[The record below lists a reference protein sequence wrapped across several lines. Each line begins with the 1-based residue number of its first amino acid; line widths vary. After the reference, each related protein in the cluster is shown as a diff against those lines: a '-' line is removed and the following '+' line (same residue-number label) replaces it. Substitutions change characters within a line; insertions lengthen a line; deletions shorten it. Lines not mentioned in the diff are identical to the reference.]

1 MKPYQQIPIEE
12 WGEPLVKIP
21 LELFARES
29 PHPYQK
35 LGAPYHLY
43 EGNSPYFLRE
53 KVLESLIL
61 AQTKLQQKKPG
72 WRILIFDAYRPVA
85 VQQFMVDHAF
95 NEALKAEG
103 LTQDSPSLTAEKRQ
117 AILELVYQFWA
128 LPSLDK
134 ATPPPHS
141 TGAAV
146 DVTLVNS
153 EGKEVNMGSP
163 IDELSPRSYPNNFA
177 NSKEPMEREYHQNR
191 QLLAEIMLGAEFRQH
206 LNEWWHFSLGDQ
218 MWAWLR
224 NRENGENQVVAKY
237 GRIE

>member
-1 MKPYQQIPIEE
+1 MKPYQKIPIEE
-12 WGEPLVKIP
+12 CGEPLVKIP

-43 EGNSPYFLRE
+43 RGNSPYFLRE
-53 KVLESLIL
+53 KVLDSLIL
-61 AQTKLQQKKPG
+61 AQTKLQEKHPD

-85 VQQFMVDHAF
+85 VQQFMVDFAF

-103 LTQDSPSLTAEKRQ
+103 LTADSPSLTAEKQ
-117 AILELVYQFWA
+117 QEILELVHQFWA

-153 EGKEVNMGSP
+153 EEKEVNMGSP

-177 NSKEPMEREYHQNR
+177 NSQEPIEREYHQNR
-191 QLLAEIMLGAEFRQH
+191 QLLAEVMLGAGFRQH

-224 NRENGENQVVAKY
+224 NKENGENKVVAKY
-237 GRIE
+237 GRVE